1 MIFWPTLWDRKN
13 LWWIF
18 YGAMQKSN
26 CGNNEDGELSL
37 LPHLALKVRGPQFS
51 SVHLTT
57 AQLEPYFCIPLNSVM
72 ALNHAYRD
80 KVFQD
85 FLFHAMF
92 LIIFRAAS
100 FLTRMGI
107 AMYWECPYCGT
118 SFFHGEGRWTK
129 YLPINARMFIFTE
142 RWKEIL
148 MQSLQNDQK
157 RR

>member
-1 MIFWPTLWDRKN
+1 MPKF
-13 LWWIF
+13 
-18 YGAMQKSN
+18 
-26 CGNNEDGELSL
+26 
-37 LPHLALKVRGPQFS
+37 LKKQIVSR
-51 SVHLTT
+51 
-57 AQLEPYFCIPLNSVM
+57 
-72 ALNHAYRD
+72 
-80 KVFQD
+80 

-100 FLTRMGI
+100 FLTRMSI

-148 MQSLQNDQK
+148 IQRVQNDPLIAEKHNCTKKSANLFKHAKYTIMQRASLGFITSKCFNPPSTFCLNASQGRQK
-157 RR
+157 CTHKESYYIGSQGQR